1 MLFKKQNKKRRS
13 KNIKKQ
19 KKLKSSRPRTD
30 FATFLPP
37 SRSYKGN
44 GYKLSAQQSLGLF
57 EWSSV
62 TYDWL
67 MVALNTKNQS
77 QLYPLI
83 HQNNPRN
90 HCAQRLYL
98 FSLEFLKWDI
108 PFSLLSLLNAFHV
121 A

>member
-1 MLFKKQNKKRRS
+1 MFKKQNKKRRS
-13 KNIKKQ
+13 KNIYKKK
-19 KKLKSSRPRTD
+19 KKLKSSRPRAD
-30 FATFLPP
+30 FATFLLP

-67 MVALNTKNQS
+67 TVALNTMNQS

-83 HQNNPRN
+83 HQKNPKN
-90 HCAQRLYL
+90 HWAQRLYL

-108 PFSLLSLLNAFHV
+108 PFSLPSLLR
-121 A
+121 